1 MKFRG
6 TLTQTIAS
14 YVTIDAA
21 DEQDAIRKVE
31 QMREKGQLPSPVLL
45 DEQVSAVEQR
55 DDVVFRIYPDGE
67 VLALLPEYIAN
78 NNGDVMSYMHNGQ
91 HGAADFDGVF
101 EETREATKEEY
112 ADLLKEMTDIGYNLN
127 VISSEESKA
136 MMTEQ
141 ADEEHVLDTPNGK
154 CCLVGCNEGYGTYF
168 EVYVQSDPRQAV
180 YDILAGTIN
189 DTGNDDELWTEL
201 NEVLADYHSR

>member
-45 DEQVSAVEQR
+45 DEQVSAVEQS
-55 DDVVFRIYPDGE
+55 DDVVFRIYPDGD
-67 VLALLPEYIAN
+67 VIALLPEYIAN

-112 ADLLKEMTDIGYNLN
+112 ADLLKEMTECHLFGG
-127 VISSEESKA
+127 
-136 MMTEQ
+136 EQ
-141 ADEEHVLDTPNGK
+141 SNNDGAD
-154 CCLVGCNEGYGTYF
+154 
-168 EVYVQSDPRQAV
+168 
-180 YDILAGTIN
+180 
-189 DTGNDDELWTEL
+189 
-201 NEVLADYHSR
+201 

>member
-45 DEQVSAVEQR
+45 DEQVSAVEQS
-55 DDVVFRIYPDGE
+55 DDVVFRIYPDGD
-67 VLALLPEYIAN
+67 VIALLPEYIAN

-101 EETREATKEEY
+101 
-112 ADLLKEMTDIGYNLN
+112 
-127 VISSEESKA
+127 
-136 MMTEQ
+136 
-141 ADEEHVLDTPNGK
+141 
-154 CCLVGCNEGYGTYF
+154 
-168 EVYVQSDPRQAV
+168 
-180 YDILAGTIN
+180 
-189 DTGNDDELWTEL
+189 
-201 NEVLADYHSR
+201 

>member
-6 TLTQTIAS
+6 TLTQSIAS

-21 DEQDAIRKVE
+21 NEQDAIRKIE
-31 QMREKGQLPSPVLL
+31 QMREKGKLPTPVLI
-45 DEQVSAVEQR
+45 DEQVTAVEQS
-55 DDVVFRIYPDGE
+55 DEVVFRIYPNGE
-67 VLALLPEYIAN
+67 VIALLPEYAADDDGN
-78 NNGDVMSYMHNGQ
+78 VTSYMHVGQ
-91 HGAADFDGVF
+91 HSAADFDKVF
-101 EETREATKEEY
+101 EETREATEEEY
-112 ADLLKEMTDIGYNLN
+112 ADLLKEMTNLGYNLN
-127 VISSEESKA
+127 VISAEEGKA
-136 MMTEQ
+136 TMTEQ
-141 ADEEHVLDTPNGK
+141 ADAEHVLETPNGK

-201 NEVLADYHSR
+201 NEVLAEYHKQ